1 MSKKASCLQVTL
13 KKFGEKIGKC
23 VYSET
28 KIKPMWKMLTFGDAG
43 RRVFVLFFQVFCK
56 SDKRAPDTLR
66 LS

>member
-43 RRVFVLFFQVFCK
+43 
-56 SDKRAPDTLR
+56 
-66 LS
+66 